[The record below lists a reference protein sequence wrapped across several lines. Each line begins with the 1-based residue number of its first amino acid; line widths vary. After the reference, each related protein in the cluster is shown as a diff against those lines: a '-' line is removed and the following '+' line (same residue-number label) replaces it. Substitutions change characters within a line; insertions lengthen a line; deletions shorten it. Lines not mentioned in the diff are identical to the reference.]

1 MISLIISSLSLSF
14 NIKRPYYYDRRI
26 HNLGHLGFPGQIHA
40 EGALLS
46 TKIIDR
52 LRYNGINIRKEIMK
66 EYKNDKIL
74 DLCCGVGVS
83 TMNNNIGID
92 TSPEMLKVARRI
104 NKEQN
109 TNKRFYL
116 GNAENFKPKQE
127 FDIVSC
133 MFAFHEMPLYA
144 HNRIIENALKIA
156 KREVIIVDI
165 ASNYKPKEIMLSG
178 EPYLIDYM
186 STIDDTLSCFNK
198 TVYIDEHVNIW
209 KYKYNVY

>member
-1 MISLIISSLSLSF
+1 MITIIILGLSL
-14 NIKRPYYYDRRI
+14 NINIDRPYYYDRRI
-26 HNLGHLGFPGQIHA
+26 HNLGNLGFSGMIHA
-40 EGALLS
+40 ESALLS
-46 TKIIDR
+46 TWVIDR
-52 LRYNGINIRKEIMK
+52 IRYNGINIRKEIMD

-74 DLCCGVGVS
+74 DLCCGIGVS
-83 TMNNNIGID
+83 TLDNNMGVD

-104 NKEQN
+104 NREQN
-109 TNKRFYL
+109 TNKQFYL
-116 GNAENFKPKQE
+116 ANAENFKPKQE

-156 KREVIIVDI
+156 RREVIVVDI
-165 ASNYKPKEIMLSG
+165 ASDYKPKEIMLSG

-186 STIDDTLSCFNK
+186 STIDNTLSYFNK

-209 KYKYNVY
+209 KYKY